1 MTVNIQFLLYLESF
15 PDFSMGKKVVPV
27 ELDEGST
34 FGGLLKELERS
45 FGSALAQ
52 EAYDQQKQ
60 SLQDNVLAIINGVLS
75 HNLDGSDTVLR
86 QGDTIIFVPL
96 ITGG

>member
-1 MTVNIQFLLYLESF
+1 MMVNIQFLLYLESF

-27 ELDEGST
+27 DLDEGST
-34 FGGLLKELERS
+34 FGVLLEELEHS
-45 FGSALAQ
+45 FGPALA
-52 EAYDQQKQ
+52 EEVYDQQKQ

-75 HNLDGSDTVLR
+75 HNLDGSDTVLH
-86 QGDTIIFVPL
+86 QCDTVIFVPL

>member
-15 PDFSMGKKVVPV
+15 PDFSMGKRIVPA

-34 FGGLLKELERS
+34 FGALLKALENS
-45 FGSALAQ
+45 FGSALA
-52 EAYDQQKQ
+52 EEVYDPQKQ
-60 SLQDNVLAIINGVLS
+60 SMHENVLAIINGVLS
-75 HNLDGSDTVLR
+75 HNLDGADTILR
-86 QGDTIIFVPL
+86 QGDKVVFVPL